1 MDKVGIHIQQG
12 DPKQIPMCSVQQ
24 ILTDKGVSGKHHRVH
39 GTIIFS
45 EGSLAWE
52 YVKSMEPLPVNV
64 YSIDGLI

>member
-1 MDKVGIHIQQG
+1 MLRIYKGDQNLVFNDGKRNLAHGQGIHIQQG

-45 EGSLAWE
+45 EGSLA
-52 YVKSMEPLPVNV
+52 
-64 YSIDGLI
+64 